1 MELLQTS
8 RTCLKATLK
17 PNESGTWTKTPSELL
32 ETEYPTDTHAP
43 PVNACTAEKPGAFSQ
58 FGKFQYPPHK
68 YGRPK
73 IVVTE
78 GEKTDVAVVGTV
90 AVLGTVAFVG
100 AVAVVPDPEDG
111 AAVPVGAGSVE
122 VGLMEMVLVRSFVFV
137 KPVSLM
143 LVEYLEP
150 EPGASII
157 Q

>member
-1 MELLQTS
+1 LN
-8 RTCLKATLK
+8 

-32 ETEYPTDTHAP
+32 ETVYPTDTHAP
-43 PVNACTAEKPGAFSQ
+43 PVNACTAVKPSAFSQ

-78 GEKTDVAVVGTV
+78 GEKTVVEVVVGT
-90 AVLGTVAFVG
+90 
-100 AVAVVPDPEDG
+100 VAVVPDPEDG
-111 AAVPVGAGSVE
+111 AAVPVEDGSVE
-122 VGLMEMVLVRSFVFV
+122 VGLLVIVRARSFVFV
-137 KPVSLM
+137 NPESLI
-143 LVEYLEP
+143 LAEYLVL

>member
-43 PVNACTAEKPGAFSQ
+43 PVNACTAVKPSAFSQ
-58 FGKFQYPPHK
+58 FGKFQYPPDK

-78 GEKTDVAVVGTV
+78 GEKTVVAVVGT
-90 AVLGTVAFVG
+90 
-100 AVAVVPDPEDG
+100 VAVVPDPEDG

>member
-43 PVNACTAEKPGAFSQ
+43 PVNACTAVKPSAFSQ
-58 FGKFQYPPHK
+58 FGKFQYPPDK

-78 GEKTDVAVVGTV
+78 GEKTVVAVVGT
-90 AVLGTVAFVG
+90 
-100 AVAVVPDPEDG
+100 VAVVPDPEDG
-111 AAVPVGAGSVE
+111 AAVPVGAGSAE

>member
-43 PVNACTAEKPGAFSQ
+43 PVNACTAVKPGAFSQ

-78 GEKTDVAVVGTV
+78 GEKTVVAVVGT
-90 AVLGTVAFVG
+90 
-100 AVAVVPDPEDG
+100 VAVVPDPEDG

>member
-43 PVNACTAEKPGAFSQ
+43 PVNACTAVKPSAFSQ
-58 FGKFQYPPHK
+58 FGKFQYPPDK

-78 GEKTDVAVVGTV
+78 GEKTVVAVVGT
-90 AVLGTVAFVG
+90 
-100 AVAVVPDPEDG
+100 VAVVPDPEDG

-150 EPGASII
+150 APGASII